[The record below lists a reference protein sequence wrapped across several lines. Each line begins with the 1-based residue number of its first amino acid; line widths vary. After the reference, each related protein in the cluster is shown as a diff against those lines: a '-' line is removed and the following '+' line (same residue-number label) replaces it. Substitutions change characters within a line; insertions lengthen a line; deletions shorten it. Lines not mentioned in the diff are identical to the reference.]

1 MNPFKVVLND
11 NRLSDRGVA
20 AIVDGLRGGNQLDE
34 LDLSA
39 NVVSGRATQ
48 AFVPAR
54 ETRRSNVASF
64 SKQFPKGRASTP

>member
-54 ETRRSNVASF
+54 EKGGFNVASF

>member
-54 ETRRSNVASF
+54 E
-64 SKQFPKGRASTP
+64 KG